1 MKKLFYSMAIGA
13 ALFASA
19 CGNDDENG
27 ETTVPDFP
35 IVGDFLLTGQCSD
48 NPVRYA
54 TWVEGDKIGVFV
66 FSEGQ
71 PQSNL
76 CYEPK
81 EVGAY
86 DEATFDYTKDAGN
99 VELVAAQKAGFK
111 QGEHTIYAYYPYDAA
126 AADVTAVP
134 VPDVTV
140 QDLSGEH
147 PRMFADTK
155 YVFGYA
161 KATCSKY
168 STAAVDF
175 GMFTSPVTKL
185 NLNNLNFKDEMGGK
199 TIKTVTIAGSDEPI
213 GYKNPTFDLTEGK
226 FGGEAAAVEVISGQK
241 ITEAGELFPGFS
253 MPATTEE
260 PFTIVLAIDFEKAMA
275 QTYTL
280 TVETADGVVV
290 KAEGVEPKKD
300 FSGDAI
306 MISGPEFE

>member
-19 CGNDDENG
+19 CNNDDEGG
-27 ETTVPDFP
+27 ETTVPDLP
-35 IVGDFLLTGQCSD
+35 IVGNFLLTGQCSD
-48 NPVRYA
+48 NPIRYS

-66 FSEGQ
+66 TSEGQ
-71 PQSNL
+71 PQNNL
-76 CYEPK
+76 CYAPK

-86 DEATFDYTKDAGN
+86 DEATFSYTKEVGN
-99 VELVAAQKAGFK
+99 VELVAAGEKAGFK
-111 QGEHTIYAYYPYDAA
+111 QGEHTIYAYYPYVAE

-134 VPDVTV
+134 MPDITV

-147 PRMFADTK
+147 PKLFAETK
-155 YVFGYA
+155 HVFGYA
-161 KATCSKY
+161 KAVCSKY
-168 STAAVDF
+168 SAAAVDF
-175 GMFTSPVTKL
+175 GKFTSPVTKL
-185 NLNNLNFKDEMGGK
+185 NLNNLTFKDEMGGK
-199 TIKTVTIAGSDEPI
+199 TIKTVTITGSTDPV

-226 FGGEAAAVEVISGQK
+226 FSGEAAPVEVISGQK

-280 TVETADGVVV
+280 TVETADGVIV
-290 KAEGVEPKKD
+290 KAEGVEPQKD
-300 FSGDAI
+300 WSGDAI
-306 MISGPEFE
+306 MMQPEFE